1 MRYACPCCGFL
12 TLSELPPGTFA
23 ICPICYW
30 EDDNVQFNDS
40 AYGGGANEES
50 LRQARANYRE
60 FGASSRRVI
69 NLVRHPVEV
78 EKPMNPL
85 PDSQSDNL

>member
-1 MRYACPCCGFL
+1 MRHACPCCGFL

-30 EDDNVQFNDS
+30 EDDNVQFNDP